1 MNVRTFFQQFGK
13 AVSTRLSKLS
23 FRTGVIVL
31 TACIP
36 FYIISFAQ
44 MALPI
49 STSLKGALWVLF
61 FGLAK
66 TAQYG
71 GLTILGAEG
80 IKRLKKHRKRAKP
93 DGAERSGDMDD
104 AQ

>member
-1 MNVRTFFQQFGK
+1 MNVNLK
-13 AVSTRLSKLS
+13 ARVRRAGGAVKAWLGGLS

-31 TACIP
+31 AACVP
-36 FYIISFAQ
+36 CYILSFAQ

-49 STSLKGALWVLF
+49 STTLKSVLWAVL

-80 IKRLKKHRKRAKP
+80 LKRLRELAKRRKRA
-93 DGAERSGDMDD
+93 
-104 AQ
+104 

>member
-1 MNVRTFFQQFGK
+1 MKIRQNIRAIGK
-13 AVSTRLSKLS
+13 CIKSWLERLS

-31 TACIP
+31 AMCVP

-44 MALPI
+44 MALPLNASI
-49 STSLKGALWVLF
+49 KGVLWFIF

-71 GLTILGAEG
+71 GLTIIGAEG
-80 IKRLKKHRKRAKP
+80 VKRLKKFFTQKKLKKF
-93 DGAERSGDMDD
+93 G
-104 AQ
+104 

>member
-1 MNVRTFFQQFGK
+1 MSMKTFFVTVGK
-13 AVSTRLSKLS
+13 SIREWLGKLS

-31 TACIP
+31 AMCIP

-49 STSLKGALWVLF
+49 PASDKGILWVIF

-80 IKRLKKHRKRAKP
+80 IRRVKKF
-93 DGAERSGDMDD
+93 
-104 AQ
+104 

>member
-1 MNVRTFFQQFGK
+1 MLNK
-13 AVSTRLSKLS
+13 LKLWLSKLS
-23 FRTGVIVL
+23 FRTGIVVL
-31 TACIP
+31 ALCVP

-49 STSLKGALWVLF
+49 TTSAKGVLWVIF

-80 IKRLKKHRKRAKP
+80 LKRLKAHWQRLRQSAAK
-93 DGAERSGDMDD
+93 
-104 AQ
+104 

>member
-1 MNVRTFFQQFGK
+1 MTGQIK
-13 AVSTRLSKLS
+13 TWLSKLS

-31 TACIP
+31 LMCIP
-36 FYIISFAQ
+36 LYIISFAQ

-49 STSLKGALWVLF
+49 NTTLKGILWGIF

-71 GLTILGAEG
+71 GLAILGTEG
-80 IKRLKKHRKRAKP
+80 VKRLRRWFSQL
-93 DGAERSGDMDD
+93 RSK
-104 AQ
+104 A

>member
-1 MNVRTFFQQFGK
+1 MKVKVFFK
-13 AVSTRLSKLS
+13 NIWNKIRMWLSSLS

-31 TACIP
+31 ATCIP

-49 STSLKGALWVLF
+49 SVSLKSALWVLF

-71 GLTILGAEG
+71 GLTILGAKG
-80 IKRLKKHRKRAKP
+80 IKRLKDYWKHKK
-93 DGAERSGDMDD
+93 E
-104 AQ
+104 

>member
-1 MNVRTFFQQFGK
+1 MNLKKKIKNVFQKIKGW
-13 AVSTRLSKLS
+13 LSKLS

-31 TACIP
+31 AMCIP

-49 STSLKGALWVLF
+49 SAALKGTLWVIF

-71 GLTILGAEG
+71 GLTILGAKG
-80 IKRLKKHRKRAKP
+80 IKRIKDWWKR
-93 DGAERSGDMDD
+93 R
-104 AQ
+104 

>member
-1 MNVRTFFQQFGK
+1 MHLKESLKHLGNSIK
-13 AVSTRLSKLS
+13 AWLDKLS

-31 TACIP
+31 AMCVP

-49 STSLKGALWVLF
+49 SSTLKGVLWVIF

-80 IKRLKKHRKRAKP
+80 IKRLKTALRRNKTL
-93 DGAERSGDMDD
+93 AE
-104 AQ
+104 

>member
-1 MNVRTFFQQFGK
+1 MKDYLIRIGVAVK
-13 AVSTRLSKLS
+13 AWLGRLS

-31 TACIP
+31 LMCVP

-49 STSLKGALWVLF
+49 STGLKGALWVIF

-71 GLTILGAEG
+71 GLTILGAKG
-80 IKRLKKHRKRAKP
+80 SDRIKQYWKARRMAR
-93 DGAERSGDMDD
+93 D
-104 AQ
+104 

>member
-1 MNVRTFFQQFGK
+1 MDVKKKIKNVFQK
-13 AVSTRLSKLS
+13 IKWWLSKLS

-31 TACIP
+31 AMCIP

-49 STSLKGALWVLF
+49 SAALKGTLWVIF

-71 GLTILGAEG
+71 GLTILGAKG
-80 IKRLKKHRKRAKP
+80 IKRIKDWWKR
-93 DGAERSGDMDD
+93 R
-104 AQ
+104 

>member
-1 MNVRTFFQQFGK
+1 MTFKEFFGRVGGSMK
-13 AVSTRLSKLS
+13 RWLGKLS

-31 TACIP
+31 LTCIP

-49 STSLKGALWVLF
+49 SSAMKGVLWVIF

-80 IKRLKKHRKRAKP
+80 IKRLREVFRRKKTLC
-93 DGAERSGDMDD
+93 DD
-104 AQ
+104 KNELPLD

>member
-1 MNVRTFFQQFGK
+1 MLNK
-13 AVSTRLSKLS
+13 LKLWLSKLS
-23 FRTGVIVL
+23 FRAGIVVL
-31 TACIP
+31 ALCVP

-49 STSLKGALWVLF
+49 STSAKGVLWVIF

-80 IKRLKKHRKRAKP
+80 LKRLKAYWQRLRQSTAK
-93 DGAERSGDMDD
+93 
-104 AQ
+104 